1 MTKLKLISGAA
12 AFVAMG
18 AFSMAHAG
26 SPADYFGKM
35 DADASGVVTQAEY
48 VAYKTAGGKYT
59 AAQAGEKFAVLAGAD
74 GQMTLADLESS
85 MKKAA
90 AKKDCDKKKD
100 SAA

>member
-1 MTKLKLISGAA
+1 MTTLKLISGAA

-35 DADASGVVTQAEY
+35 DADANGTVTQAEF
-48 VAYKTAGGKYT
+48 VAYKTAGGNYT
-59 AAQAGEKFAVLAGAD
+59 AAQAGEKFAVLAGSD
-74 GQMTLADLESS
+74 GQMTLAELETS
-85 MKKAA
+85 MKKAS